1 MKKLK
6 KPFRNFLTLCQSLS
20 DSVKVGRILGTLFFL
35 ALVCTSEV
43 LFGLEPSEVA
53 VLAVKSDTDSMK
65 IADYYMKAREIPEEN
80 LLALEKSYPGKIS
93 RDVWNSEL
101 RPLIR
106 RWLAEHPNV
115 KCVVCA
121 WALPLTI
128 EAPSFDD
135 PRQKAQRTFYETV
148 QNVLQDTSLQVLKKI
163 YLEVAPTDE
172 SQAEAEKLS
181 LDFAKM
187 DQTQWMQI
195 LQKTINDARQRL
207 QGVDEETRK
216 IEAQKLDQTLQPI
229 MGLEILRNLILAQ
242 VVNKKTE
249 VKPEVVLK
257 IVKGVELLENHALEL
272 NFKADSNER
281 DVEVLKTIRLL
292 NGPFAAAQYAKFTL
306 ERLNRNEL
314 ASSFDSELSLIYET
328 EPYPLVAWTPNMMAF
343 QYNQPPKIRLN
354 IQKKPEAILKPEEM
368 KDLDSPA
375 SDEET
380 EALPAPPIGGE
391 VEIAPSFGAEVEIAP
406 PPLFDEDDDEETIS
420 MEVKTKTVEENAKDA
435 LDFHVPEPKR
445 RVLMVARLEAPS
457 VDLVLKQI
465 DASIEAEENGLEGVV
480 YLDARKT
487 RPEKAAPGSYDQTEQ
502 ALNDL
507 AIRLKNF
514 TDLDV
519 RLDTNGEMFK
529 REDCADPCALYC
541 GWYSVNNFRDIFT
554 FVPGAVA
561 YHIASFEAA
570 SLRTGPSWC
579 PNLLEHGV
587 AATLGPTFEPY
598 LTSFP
603 ATEEFG
609 SLIMTGQ
616 FTMVECYYYTL
627 PYVSW
632 AQVFVGDPLY
642 TPYRKNPKL
651 KMNELPDSLQKF
663 FGLKN

>member
-20 DSVKVGRILGTLFFL
+20 DSVKDGRILCALIFL

-43 LFGLEPSEVA
+43 LFALEPSEVA
-53 VLAVKSDTDSMK
+53 VLAVKSDEDSMK

-80 LLALEKSYPGKIS
+80 LLALEKSYPAKIS
-93 RDVWNSEL
+93 REVWNTEL

-106 RWLAEHPNV
+106 RWLAEHPDV
-115 KCVVCA
+115 KCMVCA

-128 EAPSFDD
+128 EAPSFDE
-135 PRQKAQRTFYETV
+135 PRQKEQRTFYEAV
-148 QNVLQDTSLQVLKKI
+148 QKELQEASLQVLKKI

-172 SQAEAEKLS
+172 SRAEAEKLS

-187 DQTQWMQI
+187 DQIQWMKI

-207 QGVDEETRK
+207 QNVDDEAK
-216 IEAQKLDQTLQPI
+216 KAEAQKLDQTLQPM
-229 MGLEILRNLILAQ
+229 MGLEILRNLILSQ

-257 IVKGVELLENHALEL
+257 IVKGVELLENHVLEL

-292 NGPFAAAQYAKFTL
+292 NGPFAAVQYAKFTL

-314 ASSFDSELSLIYET
+314 ASAFDSELSLIYET
-328 EPYPLVAWTPNMMAF
+328 EPYPLVGWLPNMMAF

-368 KDLDSPA
+368 KDLDAPA

-380 EALPAPPIGGE
+380 EALPAPPIG
-391 VEIAPSFGAEVEIAP
+391 AEVDIAP
-406 PPLFDEDDDEETIS
+406 PELLTDEDEEETIS
-420 MEVKTKTVEENAKDA
+420 MEVKTETADANAKSA
-435 LDFHVPEPKR
+435 VDFRVPEPKR

-465 DASIEAEENGLEGVV
+465 DDSIEAEENGLEGVV

-487 RPEKAAPGSYDQTEQ
+487 RPEKAAPGTYDQTEQ

-570 SLRTGPSWC
+570 SLKTGPSWC

-603 ATEEFG
+603 ATEEFF
-609 SLIMTGQ
+609 SLVLTGQ

-627 PYVSW
+627 PYSSW

-651 KMNELPDSLQKF
+651 KMNDLPDALQKF

>member
-6 KPFRNFLTLCQSLS
+6 KPFRNFLKHCQSLS
-20 DSVKVGRILGTLFFL
+20 DSVKVGRILCALLFL

-53 VLAVKSDTDSMK
+53 VLAVKSDADSMK
-65 IADYYMKAREIPEEN
+65 IAEHYMKAREIPEEN
-80 LLALEKSYPGKIS
+80 LLALENSYPAKIS

-106 RWLAEHPNV
+106 RWLAEHPDV
-115 KCVVCA
+115 KCMVCA

-135 PRQKAQRTFYETV
+135 PRQKEQREFYEMA
-148 QNVLQDTSLQVLKKI
+148 QKQLQEASLQVLKKV
-163 YLEVAPTDE
+163 YLEVAPTEE

-181 LDFAKM
+181 LDLAQM
-187 DQTQWMQI
+187 NQAQWMQA
-195 LQKTINDARQRL
+195 LQKTVNDARQRL
-207 QGVDEETRK
+207 QNVDDEAKKT
-216 IEAQKLDQTLQPI
+216 EAQKLDQLLQPM
-229 MGLEILRNLILAQ
+229 MGLEILRNLIVSQ
-242 VVNKKTE
+242 VVNKKVQ

-257 IVKGVELLENHALEL
+257 MVKGVELLENHIVEL

-281 DVEVLKTIRLL
+281 DAEVLKTIRLL
-292 NGPFAAAQYAKFTL
+292 NGPFAAVQYAKFML

-314 ASSFDSELSLIYET
+314 ASAFDSELSLIYET
-328 EPYPLVAWTPNMMAF
+328 ESYPLVAWTPNMMAF

-354 IQKKPEAILKPEEM
+354 IQKKPETMMKPEEM
-368 KDLDSPA
+368 KDLDVPA

-380 EALPAPPIGGE
+380 EALPAPPIG
-391 VEIAPSFGAEVEIAP
+391 AEVDIAP
-406 PPLFDEDDDEETIS
+406 PELLGEDDEEETIS
-420 MEVKTKTVEENAKDA
+420 MEVKTDPAEEKTSDDV
-435 LDFHVPEPKR
+435 DFRVPEPKR

-480 YLDARKT
+480 YLDARKP
-487 RPEKAAPGSYDQTEQ
+487 RPIQAAPGSYDQTEQ
-502 ALNDL
+502 AINDL
-507 AIRLKNF
+507 AIRLKKF

-519 RLDTNGEMFK
+519 RLDTNGELFK
-529 REDCADPCALYC
+529 KEDCADPCAFYC

-561 YHIASFEAA
+561 YHIASFEAV
-570 SLRTGPSWC
+570 SLKTGPSWC

-603 ATEEFG
+603 ATEEFY
-609 SLIMTGQ
+609 SLILTGR
-616 FTMVECYYYTL
+616 FTMAECYYYTL

-632 AQVFVGDPLY
+632 AQIFVGDPLY

-651 KMNELPDSLQKF
+651 KMDELPDSLQKF

>member
-1 MKKLK
+1 M
-6 KPFRNFLTLCQSLS
+6 Q
-20 DSVKVGRILGTLFFL
+20 
-35 ALVCTSEV
+35 
-43 LFGLEPSEVA
+43 
-53 VLAVKSDTDSMK
+53 
-65 IADYYMKAREIPEEN
+65 AREIPEEN

-93 RDVWNSEL
+93 REVWNSEL

-106 RWLAEHPNV
+106 RWLADHPDV
-115 KCVVCA
+115 KCMVCA

-135 PRQKAQRTFYETV
+135 PRQKEQRAFYEAA
-148 QNVLQDTSLQVLKKI
+148 QKELQEVTLQGLKKV
-163 YLEVAPTDE
+163 YSEVAPTDE
-172 SQAEAEKLS
+172 SLAAAEKLS
-181 LDFAKM
+181 LDLVKM
-187 DQTQWMQI
+187 DQAQWTQL
-195 LQKTINDARQRL
+195 LQKTVNDARQRL
-207 QGVDEETRK
+207 QNVDEEAKK
-216 IEAQKLDQTLQPI
+216 INAQKLDQLLQPM
-229 MGLEILRNLILAQ
+229 MGLEILRNLVVVQ
-242 VVNKKTE
+242 VVNKKAE
-249 VKPEVVLK
+249 IKPELVLK
-257 IVKGVELLENHALEL
+257 VVKGVELLENHAVEL
-272 NFKADSNER
+272 NFKRDCNER
-281 DVEVLKTIRLL
+281 DAEVLKTIRLL
-292 NGPFAAAQYAKFTL
+292 NGSFAAIQYAKFML

-314 ASSFDSELSLIYET
+314 ASAFDSELSLIYET
-328 EPYPLVAWTPNMMAF
+328 EPYPLVGWLPNMMAF

-354 IQKKPEAILKPEEM
+354 IQKKPEAMIKPEEM
-368 KDLDSPA
+368 QNLDAPA

-380 EALPAPPIGGE
+380 EALPAPPLGFN
-391 VEIAPSFGAEVEIAP
+391 VEIAPPLGAEVEIAP
-406 PPLFDEDDDEETIS
+406 PELLTDEDEEETIS
-420 MEVKTKTVEENAKDA
+420 MEAQINTTGENSKEVGG
-435 LDFHVPEPKR
+435 FRVPEPKR

-457 VDLVLKQI
+457 AELVLKQI
-465 DASIEAEENGLEGVV
+465 DASIEAEKTGLEGVV
-480 YLDARKT
+480 YLDARKP
-487 RPEKAAPGSYDQTEQ
+487 RPEKAAPGSYDYTEQ
-502 ALNDL
+502 AINDL

-529 REDCADPCALYC
+529 REDCEDPCALYC

-561 YHIASFEAA
+561 YHIASFEAV

-603 ATEEFG
+603 ATDEFY
-609 SLIMTGQ
+609 SLVLTGQ
-616 FTMVECYYYTL
+616 FTMAECYYYTL

-651 KMNELPDSLQKF
+651 KMEELPAVLQKF